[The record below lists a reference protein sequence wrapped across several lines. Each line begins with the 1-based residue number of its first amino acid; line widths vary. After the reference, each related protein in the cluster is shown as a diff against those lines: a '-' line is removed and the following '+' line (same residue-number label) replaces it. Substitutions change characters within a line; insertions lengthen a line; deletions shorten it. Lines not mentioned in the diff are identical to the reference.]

1 MIKSEKF
8 KEALKFLNASKLS
21 PYYFGISQSLWSK
34 KVKGVDSKKGFD
46 NAEMLRIANGLD
58 EFIELLKNT
67 SEQLKNE
74 AIDKSLLINILKD
87 E

>member
-1 MIKSEKF
+1 MNEKF

-21 PYYFGISQSLWSK
+21 PHYFGISQSLWSK

-46 NAEMLRIANGLD
+46 NAEILRIASGLD
-58 EFIELLKNT
+58 EFIKLLKNT

-74 AIDKSLLINILKD
+74 AIDKSLLINILND